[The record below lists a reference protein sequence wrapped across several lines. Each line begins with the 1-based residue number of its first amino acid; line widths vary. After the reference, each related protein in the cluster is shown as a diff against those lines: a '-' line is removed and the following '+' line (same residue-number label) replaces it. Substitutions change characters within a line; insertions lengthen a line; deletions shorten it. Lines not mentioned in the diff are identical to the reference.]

1 MTTDTI
7 RWGIIGCG
15 NVTEVKSGPALQKA
29 RGSQLVAV
37 MRRNGDL
44 ARDYAQRHGVP
55 KWYNEAD
62 ALIHDPEVDAVYVAT
77 PPSSHLE
84 YTLAVAQA
92 GKPVYVE
99 KPMARTY
106 AECQTMIAACE
117 QAGVPL
123 FVAYYRRRLPRFL
136 KVKAW
141 LDAGAIGE
149 VRSVNTVLYR
159 PPSPEDCSD
168 TKPWRLDPEIAG
180 CGYFCD
186 LGSHMLDLLQ
196 YLLGPIET
204 AQGYATNQGGCYEAE
219 DAVSATWLH
228 ENGIHGAGTWHF
240 TTQHRV
246 DRTEIVGTTGII
258 RYATFDDEPVT
269 LERQGET
276 KSVRIENPPHIQQ
289 PLIQSVVDTLLG
301 HGECPST
308 GHTAALTNRVID
320 MILKNP
326 HPLFQKVRNHS

>member
-1 MTTDTI
+1 MTTNTI

-29 RGSQLVAV
+29 HGSQLVAV

-44 ARDYAQRHGVP
+44 ARDYAQRHGIP
-55 KWYNEAD
+55 RWYDDAE

-84 YTLAVAQA
+84 YALAVAQA

-123 FVAYYRRRLPRFL
+123 FVAYYRRMLPRFL
-136 KVKAW
+136 QVKAW
-141 LDAGAIGE
+141 LDAGAIGD

-159 PPSPEDCSD
+159 PLSPEDCGD
-168 TKPWRLDPEIAG
+168 VKPWRLDPAIAG

-186 LGSHMLDLLQ
+186 LGSHILDLLQ

-204 AQGYATNQGGCYEAE
+204 ARGYATNQGGCYEAE

-228 ENGIHGAGTWHF
+228 QNAVQGTGVHGTGTWHF
-240 TTQHRV
+240 STQHRV
-246 DRTEIVGTTGII
+246 DRTEIVGTTGVI
-258 RYATFDDEPVT
+258 RYATFDEEPVM
-269 LERQGET
+269 LEGAGQTESLT
-276 KSVRIENPPHIQQ
+276 IENPPHIQQ
-289 PLIQSVVDTLLG
+289 PLIQTIVDAL
-301 HGECPST
+301 HGQGACPST
-308 GHTAALTNRVID
+308 GHTAALTNRAID
-320 MILKNP
+320 MILVK
-326 HPLFQKVRNHS
+326 

>member
-1 MTTDTI
+1 MATDMI

-37 MRRNGDL
+37 MRRNGNL

-55 KWYNEAD
+55 KWYNDAG
-62 ALIHDPEVDAVYVAT
+62 ALINDPEVDAVYVAT
-77 PPSSHLE
+77 PPSSHKD
-84 YTLAVAQA
+84 YVLAVAQA

-99 KPMARTY
+99 KPMGRTY
-106 AECQTMIAACE
+106 EECQAMIRACE
-117 QAGVPL
+117 QASTPL
-123 FVAYYRRRLPRFL
+123 FVAYYRQMLPRFL

-149 VRSVNTVLYR
+149 VRNVNTVLYR
-159 PPSPEDCSD
+159 PLSPEDCGD
-168 TKPWRLDPEIAG
+168 KKPWRLDPEIAG

-196 YLLGPIET
+196 YLLGPIELAT
-204 AQGYATNQGGCYEAE
+204 GYATNQGGCYEAE

-228 ENGIHGAGTWHF
+228 ESGIHGAGMWHF
-240 TTQHRV
+240 TTQNRV
-246 DRTEIVGTTGII
+246 DRTEIVGTTGVI
-258 RYATFDDEPVT
+258 RYASFDDEPLA
-269 LERQGET
+269 LESRGQSE
-276 KSVRIENPPHIQQ
+276 SIYIENPPHIQQ
-289 PLIQSVVDTLLG
+289 PLIQSIVDTLLG

-308 GHTAALTNRVID
+308 GYTAALTNRAID
-320 MILKNP
+320 MILGDPK
-326 HPLFQKVRNHS
+326 L

>member
-1 MTTDTI
+1 MTTNTI

-29 RGSQLVAV
+29 QGSQLVAV
-37 MRRNGDL
+37 MRRDGDL
-44 ARDYAQRHGVP
+44 ARDYALRHGVP
-55 KWYNEAD
+55 KWYNDAA
-62 ALIHDPEVDAVYVAT
+62 ALINDSEVDAVYIAT

-84 YTLAVAQA
+84 YALAVAQA

-99 KPMARTY
+99 KPMARSY
-106 AECQTMIAACE
+106 AECQTMIAACA
-117 QAGVPL
+117 QASMPL
-123 FVAYYRRRLPRFL
+123 FVAYYRRMLPRFL

-149 VRSVNTVLYR
+149 VRSVNMVLYR
-159 PPSPEDCSD
+159 PPSPGDCNGE
-168 TKPWRLDPEIAG
+168 KPWRLDPEIAG

-196 YLLGPIET
+196 YLLGPIEM
-204 AQGYATNQGGCYEAE
+204 AKGYATNQAGCYEAE

-228 ENGIHGAGTWHF
+228 TSGIHGTGMWHF

-246 DRTEIVGTTGII
+246 DRTEIVGTTGVI
-258 RYATFDDEPVT
+258 RYATFDDEPVV
-269 LERQGET
+269 LESLEQTEN
-276 KSVRIENPPHIQQ
+276 VHIENPLHIQQ
-289 PLIQSVVDTLLG
+289 PLIQTVVDTLLG
-301 HGECPST
+301 HGQCPST

-320 MILKNP
+320 MILK
-326 HPLFQKVRNHS
+326 HP

>member
-1 MTTDTI
+1 MTKNTI

-29 RGSQLVAV
+29 HGSQLIAV

-55 KWYNEAD
+55 KWYNDAD
-62 ALIHDPEVDAVYVAT
+62 ALINDPEVDAVYVAT
-77 PPSSHLE
+77 PPSSHE
-84 YTLAVAQA
+84 DYVLAVAQA

-106 AECQTMIAACE
+106 AECQAMITACAE
-117 QAGVPL
+117 AGVPL
-123 FVAYYRRRLPRFL
+123 FVAYYRRMLPRFL

-141 LDAGAIGE
+141 LDAGAIGA

-159 PPSPEDCSD
+159 PQSPEDCNGA
-168 TKPWRLDPEIAG
+168 KPWRLDPEIAG

-186 LGSHMLDLLQ
+186 LGSHILDLLQ

-204 AQGYATNQGGCYEAE
+204 AAGYATNQGGCYEAE

-228 ENGIHGAGTWHF
+228 ESAVQKTGVHGTGTWHF
-240 TTQHRV
+240 STQQRV

-258 RYATFDDEPVT
+258 RYATFDDEPVV
-269 LERQGET
+269 LESRVQTE
-276 KSVRIENPPHIQQ
+276 SIYIENPLHIQQ
-289 PLIQSVVDTLLG
+289 PLIQTVVDTLLG
-301 HGECPST
+301 RGECPSI
-308 GHTAALTNRVID
+308 GHTAALTNCAID
-320 MILKNP
+320 MILG
-326 HPLFQKVRNHS
+326 RTDS

>member
-29 RGSQLVAV
+29 HGSVLVAV
-37 MRRNGDL
+37 MRRNGEL

-55 KWYNEAD
+55 KWYNDAD
-62 ALIHDPEVDAVYVAT
+62 ALIHDSEVDAVYIAT

-84 YTLAVAQA
+84 YALAVAQA

-106 AECQTMIAACE
+106 AECQTMIQACE

-136 KVKAW
+136 QVKAW

-159 PPSPEDCSD
+159 PPSPGDCNGE
-168 TKPWRLDPEIAG
+168 KPWRLDPEIAG

-186 LGSHMLDLLQ
+186 LGSHILDLLQ
-196 YLLGPIET
+196 YLMGPIET
-204 AQGYATNQGGCYEAE
+204 ATGYATNQGRCYEAE
-219 DAVSATWLH
+219 DVVSAAWLH
-228 ENGIHGAGTWHF
+228 ASGIHGAGTWHF
-240 TTQHRV
+240 TTQHHV
-246 DRTEIVGTTGII
+246 DRVEIVGTTGII
-258 RYATFDDEPVT
+258 RYATFDEEPIV
-269 LERQGET
+269 LASQGQTE
-276 KSVRIENPPHIQQ
+276 SLHIANPPHIQQ
-289 PLIQSVVDTLLG
+289 PLIQTIVDTLLG
-301 HGECPST
+301 RGECPST
-308 GHTAALTNRVID
+308 GQTAALTNRVID
-320 MILKNP
+320 MILGK
-326 HPLFQKVRNHS
+326 